1 MLRESNEKIR
11 IFSLLARL
19 MARLLLPL
27 AVGATMAKIFGGK
40 GSGRGRCSEC
50 GKSCEFDKPDKSG
63 KCEKCLECVEC
74 IYRLCGISRNLVFG
88 VLGYLRET

>member
-1 MLRESNEKIR
+1 
-11 IFSLLARL
+11 
-19 MARLLLPL
+19 MARVLLPL
-27 AVGATMAKIFGGK
+27 AVGATMAKIFGGR

-63 KCEKCLECVEC
+63 KCERCVEC

-88 VLGYLRET
+88 VLGYLGEA

>member
-19 MARLLLPL
+19 IARVLLPL

-40 GSGRGRCSEC
+40 GSGRGKCSER
-50 GKSCEFDKPDKSG
+50 GKSCGFDKPDKSG
-63 KCEKCLECVEC
+63 KCKRCLEC
-74 IYRLCGISRNLVFG
+74 IYRLCSLSRNLVFG
-88 VLGYLRET
+88 VLGYLGET